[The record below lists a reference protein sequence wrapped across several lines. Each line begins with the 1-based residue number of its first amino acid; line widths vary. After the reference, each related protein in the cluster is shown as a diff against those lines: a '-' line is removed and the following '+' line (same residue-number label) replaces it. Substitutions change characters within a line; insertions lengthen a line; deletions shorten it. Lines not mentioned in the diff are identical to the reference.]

1 MFKKKESSLK
11 KFKAAKITKAQAE
24 KIQGGADLK
33 EFAEKCISALNEC

>member
-24 KIQGGADLK
+24 KVQGGADLK
-33 EFAEKCISALNEC
+33 AIAEQLLGL